1 MCDSGHTHAPIFQ
14 RRVSP
19 SDAWVPPV
27 LGGGPRVDLPPGKS
41 SMLELRLTTDAKRV
55 TAMRKAIGRECRRSN
70 ARAEHAETVAFVAE
84 QLVGEDDGARR
95 RGRRAERPSEV
106 LVIVTVQSDATMLMV
121 RVARPAQPE
130 LGDRRE
136 RVLQSHTSRWSTM
149 SGRDG
154 RTIWAEIARTAAAGS
169 ARAPR
174 ASGRSVA
181 APEPVTHAVRKSRP
195 GRLRVEALFAS
206 APSD

>member
-1 MCDSGHTHAPIFQ
+1 
-14 RRVSP
+14 
-19 SDAWVPPV
+19 
-27 LGGGPRVDLPPGKS
+27 
-41 SMLELRLTTDAKRV
+41 MLELRLTADAKRV
-55 TAMRKAIGRECRRSN
+55 TAMRKAISRECRRSN
-70 ARAEHAETVAFVAE
+70 VGPEHAETVAFVAE

-121 RVARPAQPE
+121 RVARPAHTE

-154 RTIWAEIARTAAAGS
+154 RTIWAEITRTAAGES
-169 ARAPR
+169 AREPG

-195 GRLRVEALFAS
+195 GRLRVEVLSAL